1 MNILLHTLPILLVLA
16 VQGSPTT
23 KDEKPQVHLYYEP
36 LCIDCRNYWEQE
48 FYPFY
53 QKYSKSGKVG
63 FHINPYG
70 NRSPNFPDPPCQHGQ
85 WECNAATLEVCT
97 YFTLLGEHPDKIIP
111 TIACLESHLMYPGE
125 NMEHLHQITEEC
137 YRDNKVESELS
148 GVRKCLQDEDGN
160 IKKFIEGLGEET
172 NNLKP
177 DSHKW
182 VPWIVFND
190 ESHTSIQEESGTGP
204 CSAPCK
210 GANYIGLEGAFCKH
224 FPDSC
229 IKD

>member
-1 MNILLHTLPILLVLA
+1 MHKIIA
-16 VQGSPTT
+16 T
-23 KDEKPQVHLYYEP
+23 KKQRQMEMETGW
-36 LCIDCRNYWEQE
+36 YWDW
-48 FYPFY
+48 YI
-53 QKYSKSGKVG
+53 VG
-63 FHINPYG
+63 F
-70 NRSPNFPDPPCQHGQ
+70 FQ
-85 WECNAATLEVCT
+85 
-97 YFTLLGEHPDKIIP
+97 
-111 TIACLESHLMYPGE
+111 
-125 NMEHLHQITEEC
+125 C

-148 GVRKCLQDEDGN
+148 GVRKCLKDEDGN

-177 DSHKW
+177 DPHKW

-190 ESHTSIQEESGTGP
+190 VSRNQLVEFFWALKYVCTTWQESHTSIQEESGTGP

-229 IKD
+229 IKDWSTRS